1 MNNLGKPC
9 QILPGDELLICQ
21 RVRLRQQQLIAVAA
35 ENLESEAARDA
46 LLFKIITVFAA
57 EADDADLDLAV
68 FQHFDCLPRMTL
80 AHYRVEILVG
90 RQRVEIVRRQIK
102 DERRARDAD
111 AEPIFYRVARS
122 QRIDALQLADDA
134 LGVLQKNRA
143 ALGRANALAGP
154 LKNLEAEVRF
164 HLVENTAEVRLA
176 DEQIF
181 RCLGNRAGSFY
192 FNQILQMLR
201 IHSISPII

>member
-1 MNNLGKPC
+1 
-9 QILPGDELLICQ
+9 
-21 RVRLRQQQLIAVAA
+21 
-35 ENLESEAARDA
+35 
-46 LLFKIITVFAA
+46 
-57 EADDADLDLAV
+57 
-68 FQHFDCLPRMTL
+68 MTL
-80 AHYRVEILVG
+80 AHHRIEILVG

-102 DERRARDAD
+102 DERRSRDAD
-111 AEPIFYRVARS
+111 AEPVFYRVARS
-122 QRIDALQLADDA
+122 QRIDALELADDA

-164 HLVENTAEVRLA
+164 HLMQNAAEVGLA

-181 RCLGNRAGSFY
+181 RSLGNGAGSFY

>member
-1 MNNLGKPC
+1 M
-9 QILPGDELLICQ
+9 
-21 RVRLRQQQLIAVAA
+21 
-35 ENLESEAARDA
+35 
-46 LLFKIITVFAA
+46 
-57 EADDADLDLAV
+57 
-68 FQHFDCLPRMTL
+68 
-80 AHYRVEILVG
+80 
-90 RQRVEIVRRQIK
+90 
-102 DERRARDAD
+102 
-111 AEPIFYRVARS
+111 ARS
-122 QRIDALQLADDA
+122 QRIDALELADDA

-164 HLVENTAEVRLA
+164 HLVENTAEVGLA

-181 RCLGNRAGSFY
+181 RCLGNGAGSFY